1 MSPHLP
7 SFIRAFSVEFT
18 GFRVYHLKGNR
29 IFFALIFFKRLH
41 RFNLVFALIDS
52 LGFNGPEPDFV
63 LCRFFL
69 DSLCLIDLAGSVT
82 GLRV

>member
-1 MSPHLP
+1 M
-7 SFIRAFSVEFT
+7 
-18 GFRVYHLKGNR
+18 
-29 IFFALIFFKRLH
+29 ALIFFKRLH